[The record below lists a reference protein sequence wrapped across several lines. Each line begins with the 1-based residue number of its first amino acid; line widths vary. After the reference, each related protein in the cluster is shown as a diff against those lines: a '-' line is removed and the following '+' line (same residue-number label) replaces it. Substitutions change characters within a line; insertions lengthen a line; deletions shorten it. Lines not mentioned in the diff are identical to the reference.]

1 VSPNFTKTKSRPL
14 ERDYV
19 NEAEPMIDKF
29 KAAMMKKV
37 SETAK
42 PVKQPSSTRSMALLQ
57 QNSRA
62 KINADVKAEQAKKNE
77 DILRKEQ

>member
-1 VSPNFTKTKSRPL
+1 VSPNFTKTKTRPL

-29 KAAMMKKV
+29 KVAMMKKV
-37 SETAK
+37 SDQVK
-42 PVKQPSSTRSMALLQ
+42 PFKQPSSTRSMALLQ

-62 KINADVKAEQAKKNE
+62 KINADVKAEQDKKNE
-77 DILRKEQ
+77 ETLRKEQ